1 MTKIKNE
8 SPILCT
14 LCRLSSEVAKSL
26 KYSLWE
32 AFFFVSFS
40 KMCVFL
46 TVRGLYRCACAF
58 SSCSAWASYCG
69 GSSGCRAQT
78 LGECAQSRQLPS
90 SGVLAPS
97 L

>member
-14 LCRLSSEVAKSL
+14 LCRLSSEVAKSF

-46 TVRGLYRCACAF
+46 AVRGLYRCACAF
-58 SSCSAWASYCG
+58 SAAVPG
-69 GSSGCRAQT
+69 LLIAVVPLVAEHR
-78 LGECAQSRQLPS
+78 L
-90 SGVLAPS
+90 
-97 L
+97 